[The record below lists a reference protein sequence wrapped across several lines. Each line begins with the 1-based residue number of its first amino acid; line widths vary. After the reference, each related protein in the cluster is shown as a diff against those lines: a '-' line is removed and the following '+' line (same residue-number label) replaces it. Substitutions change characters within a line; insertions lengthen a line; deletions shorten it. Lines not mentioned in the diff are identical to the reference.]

1 MKAKNLSVSPFLFR
15 SSSIVITAQ
24 KPASEQLKIYDGN
37 SHICATK
44 SCRNQKR
51 MPFLLLSPSIW
62 FSSGNSQVERSRTD
76 WVISMKSHRHTTQD
90 SQWMI
95 FTCHFWQPTN
105 LKVTVIN
112 LALSSKCHL
121 VIHETAE
128 QVMILCSRFFFHS
141 CVPIEFVLMTLRKR
155 TNRIPPLPPWWWH
168 NSPFCFF
175 LFSICHWLP
184 LESWHSFI

>member
-1 MKAKNLSVSPFLFR
+1 MMGIPIFAPPKVAAIRN
-15 SSSIVITAQ
+15 
-24 KPASEQLKIYDGN
+24 E
-37 SHICATK
+37 
-44 SCRNQKR
+44 CRFCCCRRQ
-51 MPFLLLSPSIW
+51 FD
-62 FSSGNSQVERSRTD
+62 FQVEIRKSSAAEMIGSLV
-76 WVISMKSHRHTTQD
+76 WSHRHTTQD